1 MELAISVEHVAD
13 MVARHAE
20 FWRHTD
26 GGAVLRYTGIYSQS
40 SAITLP
46 QPDGG
51 EITESERLEPQMI
64 SPDELVK
71 VVESYDHD
79 QLDAALAL
87 NGQYLVNVGQGDF
100 LPLAMPL
107 MKFPWLEAI
116 LGCPIRMTEGQIW
129 DAKFPGDPEQVVSD
143 KSSFDS
149 NPWFQLYL
157 EFLKVLQ
164 NRLSGR
170 FFVSTSSNQRGA
182 SDLVAAVMGV
192 QEAILGWL
200 DSPGF
205 MSRLLRRCTDAILAL
220 VEASNSIIETS
231 ENGYACKWGL
241 WSPEKVVATQED
253 HSSLLSPE
261 IYQEQILPYD
271 REVFRSSPRSI
282 IHLHNNG
289 LHQAPAL
296 MDIPELDA
304 IQVWMD
310 PYPDGDRREYEI
322 TMLQRIMERKPL
334 ILDVYLPS
342 LEQGDRL
349 LERLPQR
356 GLFYKLWVDPAVY
369 DSLPYDYP
377 GTDLW
382 LRGLAVFDVTGVN
395 KLDP

>member
-1 MELAISVEHVAD
+1 MARELVIGGENVAD
-13 MVARHAE
+13 MVEKHAA

-40 SAITLP
+40 SAISLP
-46 QPDGG
+46 QPGGG
-51 EITESERLEPQMI
+51 EITETELLEPQMV
-64 SPDELVK
+64 SPDDLIK

-87 NGQYLVNVGQGDF
+87 NGEYLVNVGQGDF

-116 LGCPIRMTEGQIW
+116 FGCPIRMTEGQIW
-129 DAKFPGDPEQVVSD
+129 DAKFPGDPEEVVSD
-143 KSSFDS
+143 KSSFDH

-182 SDLVAAVMGV
+182 SDLVAAVLGV
-192 QEAILGWL
+192 QEAIFGWL
-200 DSPGF
+200 DNPDI
-205 MSRLLRRCTDAILAL
+205 MSRMLRRCTDAILAL
-220 VEASNSIIETS
+220 VEASNSIIESS

-241 WSPEKVVATQED
+241 WSPEKIVATQED

-261 IYQEQILPYD
+261 IYKEQILPYD
-271 REVFRSSPRSI
+271 REVFRSSPKSI

-289 LHQAPAL
+289 LHQVPAL
-296 MDIPELDA
+296 VDIPELDA
-304 IQVWMD
+304 IQVWID
-310 PYPDGDRREYEI
+310 PYPDGDRKEYEI
-322 TMLQRIMERKPL
+322 TMLQQIMERKPL

-342 LEQGDRL
+342 LEEGDRL
-349 LERLPQR
+349 LEQLPQR

-369 DSLPYDYP
+369 DSLPDDYP

-382 LRGLAVFDVTGVN
+382 LRG
-395 KLDP
+395 